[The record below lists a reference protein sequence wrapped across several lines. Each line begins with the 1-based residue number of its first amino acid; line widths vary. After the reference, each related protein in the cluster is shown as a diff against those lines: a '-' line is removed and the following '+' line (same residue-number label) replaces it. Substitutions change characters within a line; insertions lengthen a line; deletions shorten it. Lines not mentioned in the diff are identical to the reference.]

1 MVDGIGLATLPLEF
15 QINVNAKRNNTHII
29 YIYIYMYSQPWL
41 NDTPSFRSSFDNS
54 WKNIHSPPP
63 PGYVSHSPLEPS
75 FDPRYV
81 KVLTHKIEG

>member
-15 QINVNAKRNNTHII
+15 QINVNAKRNNTHI
-29 YIYIYMYSQPWL
+29 IYIYMYSQPWL